1 MVSRGT
7 LIVESQYEKKE
18 KEEREKQKQ
27 KDRKARNSGKQK
39 KTILSGRLERERT
52 SDSAEDCDGVVG
64 GRACG
69 DGSWFRLHASFRI
82 ILIFQC

>member
-27 KDRKARNSGKQK
+27 KDREARDCGKQK
-39 KTILSGRLERERT
+39 KIIFSGRLERER
-52 SDSAEDCDGVVG
+52 AIAQKIVMALLGE
-64 GRACG
+64 GRAVMVR
-69 DGSWFRLHASFRI
+69 GSGSMLHSALS
-82 ILIFQC
+82 

>member
-7 LIVESQYEKKE
+7 LIVESQYGKKE

-39 KTILSGRLERERT
+39 KTILSGRLERER
-52 SDSAEDCDGVVG
+52 AIAQKIVMALLG
-64 GRACG
+64 GACG

-82 ILIFQC
+82 ILIFRY

>member
-39 KTILSGRLERERT
+39 KTILSGRLERER
-52 SDSAEDCDGVVG
+52 AIAQKIVMALLG

-82 ILIFQC
+82 ILILRY